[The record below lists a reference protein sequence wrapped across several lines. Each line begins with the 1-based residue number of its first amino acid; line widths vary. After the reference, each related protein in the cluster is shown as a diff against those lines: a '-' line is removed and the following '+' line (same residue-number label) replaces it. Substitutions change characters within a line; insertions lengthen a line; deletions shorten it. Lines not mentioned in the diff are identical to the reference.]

1 MWVAQAPLA
10 ELIEKQLESQELSV
24 REMAQRADLDPRTCR
39 DILSGRGTSGFV
51 RVETAERLLLA
62 VSCPEE
68 MSSLEVF
75 ISA

>member
-10 ELIEKQLESQELSV
+10 EKIEKQLKNQELSV
-24 REMAQRADLDPRTCR
+24 REMAQRANLDPRTCR

-51 RVETAERLLLA
+51 RVETAEKLLFA
-62 VSCPEE
+62 ISCPEE
-68 MSSLEVF
+68 MSELEVF